1 VKRSLRAQLAADPS
15 VGTGNVLATVIALGA
30 DLSGPGLT
38 FDTAVDHFPAEHPLT
53 LGELDDRVQART
65 AWLHAH
71 GIGRRDV
78 VAIWA
83 TDAADIVLSFLALTR
98 IGAIPALLNGK
109 MAPEIAS
116 EYIRR
121 LRVNGILADTAHR
134 ALLEE
139 QARGRA
145 VCDAAEEVSAG
156 LRSAPAGETAGAA
169 SDVGLRL
176 LHGAPIVGTP
186 KEVGSGDPAKAP
198 EHYRH
203 HRDDPVVI
211 THTSGT
217 TGVPKAVLHTH
228 TTLYA
233 ALKHLLTMPQ
243 AQGTDRILNALP
255 IPHTAT
261 ILMVNQV
268 LGNRAE
274 MLLLSSQDAPV
285 VLAAIERWKPRGVYG
300 FAVTW
305 AGLAR
310 EDLSRYAVGSVR
322 MWFNTGDCAHE
333 PHIRKLV
340 AAGSRE
346 SVTREGRVTVPG
358 SHFVDGL
365 GSSEMGHNGFHITH
379 TPQSTH
385 YGRCIGKPYEFAQA
399 AVLDAAGNEL
409 PDGTPGLLGFRSPS
423 VSPGYWN
430 DSVNTY
436 GFRLNGWF
444 LTGDLA
450 YRDAGGHFFH
460 LDRVPDAVAGFAG
473 PQLYTSLSE
482 ERILAALPEVLD
494 CTVIVVPE
502 GATYVT
508 DVLLELKPGVDAE
521 LEAQVRAAVGE
532 EVAATIRRV
541 SVVGADDV
549 PVTVTG
555 KVRKV
560 ALRQDRLAE
569 ATP

>member
-1 VKRSLRAQLAADPS
+1 MKSLRAKLAADPAI
-15 VGTGNVLATVIALGA
+15 GTGNVLATVLKYGA
-30 DLSGPGLT
+30 DPNGPGLT
-38 FDTAVDHFPAEHPLT
+38 FDTPVDHFPAEHPLT
-53 LGELDDRVQART
+53 LGELDERVQART
-65 AWLHAH
+65 AWLHEH
-71 GIGRRDV
+71 GITRRDV

-83 TDAADIVLSFLALTR
+83 TEAQDIVLSFLALTR

-109 MAPEIAS
+109 MAPPIAD

-121 LRVNGILADTAHR
+121 LRVTAVLADAQHR
-134 ALLEE
+134 PLLETD
-139 QARGRA
+139 
-145 VCDAAEEVSAG
+145 VLAEPRDLG
-156 LRSAPAGETAGAA
+156 Q
-169 SDVGLRL
+169 
-176 LHGAPIVGTP
+176 
-186 KEVGSGDPAKAP
+186 GDPAKAP
-198 EHYRH
+198 QHYQH
-203 HRDDPVVI
+203 HADDSVVI

-274 MLLLSSQDAPV
+274 MLLLSSQDAPY
-285 VLAAIERWKPRGVYG
+285 VLENIERWKPHAVYG

-310 EDLSRYAVGSVR
+310 EDLSRHDLDSVR

-340 AAGSRE
+340 AVGTRE
-346 SVTREGRVTVPG
+346 TVTREGRQTVHG
-358 SHFVDGL
+358 SHFIDGL

-379 TPQSTH
+379 TIDSDH
-385 YGRCIGKPYEFAQA
+385 YGRCIGKPYEFARA
-399 AVLDAAGNEL
+399 TVLSSTGEEL
-409 PDGTPGLLGFRSPS
+409 PPGKVGLLGFRSPT

-430 DSVNTY
+430 DSNTTY
-436 GFRLNGWF
+436 RFRLNGWF
-444 LTGDLA
+444 LTGDLV
-450 YRDAGGHFFH
+450 YRDDTGHYFH
-460 LDRVPDAVAGFAG
+460 LDRVPDAVAGFEG
-473 PQLYTSLSE
+473 PQLFTSMSE
-482 ERILAALPEVLD
+482 ERILAALPEVDD
-494 CTVIVVPE
+494 CTVIITPDN
-502 GATYVT
+502 GRYVA
-508 DVLLELKPGVDAE
+508 DVLLELSADA
-521 LEAQVRAAVGE
+521 LDRDRTADVKAAVGD
-532 EVAATIRRV
+532 EVAAILRNVT
-541 SVVGADDV
+541 VVGTGDV

-560 ALRQDRLAE
+560 ALRE
-569 ATP
+569 ARS

>member
-1 VKRSLRAQLAADPS
+1 MKSLRAQLAQDPAI
-15 VGTGNVLATVIALGA
+15 GAGNVLARVIALGA
-30 DLSGPGLT
+30 DPDGPGLT
-38 FDTAVDHFPAEHPLT
+38 FDTPVDHHPAEHPLT
-53 LGELDDRVQART
+53 LGELDGRVQART
-65 AWLHAH
+65 AWLAEH

-83 TDAADIVLSFLALTR
+83 TEAQDIVLSFLALTR

-109 MAPEIAS
+109 MAPGIAD
-116 EYIRR
+116 EYIKR
-121 LRVNGILADTAHR
+121 LRVTAVLADATHR
-134 ALLEE
+134 PLL
-139 QARGRA
+139 RTD
-145 VCDAAEEVSAG
+145 VLAEPRD
-156 LRSAPAGETAGAA
+156 L
-169 SDVGLRL
+169 
-176 LHGAPIVGTP
+176 GT
-186 KEVGSGDPAKAP
+186 GDPAKAP

-203 HRDDPVVI
+203 HRDDPIVI

-274 MLLLSSQDAPV
+274 MLLLSSQDAPT
-285 VLAAIERWKPRGVYG
+285 VLRHIERWKPRAVYG

-310 EDLSRYAVGSVR
+310 ADLSKHDLDSVR
-322 MWFNTGDCAHE
+322 LWFNTGDCAHE

-340 AAGSRE
+340 AVGTRE
-346 SVTREGRVTVPG
+346 TVTREGRRTVKG

-365 GSSEMGHNGFHITH
+365 GSSEMGHNGFHVTH
-379 TPQSTH
+379 TIDSDH
-385 YGRCIGKPYEFAQA
+385 YGRCIGKPYEFAEA
-399 AVLDAAGNEL
+399 AVLSSAGDEL
-409 PDGTPGLLGFRSPS
+409 PPGKVGLLGFRSPS

-436 GFRLNGWF
+436 RFRLNGWF
-444 LTGDLA
+444 LTGDLV
-450 YRDAGGHFFH
+450 YRDGTGHYFH
-460 LDRVPDAVAGFAG
+460 LDRVPDAVAGFEG
-473 PQLYTSLSE
+473 PQLFTSMSE
-482 ERILAALPEVLD
+482 ERILAALPEIAD
-494 CTVIVVPE
+494 CTVIIVPDN
-502 GATYVT
+502 GKYVA
-508 DVLLELKPGVDAE
+508 DVLLELSPDAADVDRTAKVKE
-521 LEAQVRAAVGE
+521 AVGE
-532 EVAATIRRV
+532 EVAAIIRKV
-541 SVVGADDV
+541 TVVGEADV

-560 ALRQDRLAE
+560 ALRE
-569 ATP
+569 ARS

>member
-1 VKRSLRAQLAADPS
+1 MKTERGWRARLAADPAI
-15 VGTGNVLATVIALGA
+15 GTGNVLATVIAQGA
-30 DLSGPGLT
+30 DPDGPGLT
-38 FDTAVDHFPAEHPLT
+38 FDTAVDGYPAEHPLT
-53 LGELDDRVQART
+53 LGELDERVQART

-83 TDAADIVLSFLALTR
+83 TEAQDIVLSFLALTR
-98 IGAIPALLNGK
+98 VGAIPALLNGK
-109 MAPEIAS
+109 MGPAIAD

-121 LRVNGILADTAHR
+121 LRVTAVLADAAHKP
-134 ALLEE
+134 LL
-139 QARGRA
+139 
-145 VCDAAEEVSAG
+145 
-156 LRSAPAGETAGAA
+156 AGEVLAEPRE
-169 SDVGLRL
+169 L
-176 LHGAPIVGTP
+176 GT
-186 KEVGSGDPAKAP
+186 GDPAQAP
-198 EHYRH
+198 AHYRH

-274 MLLLSSQDAPV
+274 MLLLSSQDADG
-285 VLAAIERWKPRGVYG
+285 VLRQIERWKPHAVYG

-310 EDLSRYAVGSVR
+310 ADLAARDVSSVR

-340 AAGSRE
+340 AVGTRE
-346 SVTREGRVTVPG
+346 TVTRDGRVMVPG
-358 SHFVDGL
+358 SHFIDGL

-379 TPQSTH
+379 TADSSQ

-399 AVLDAAGNEL
+399 TVLSADGVEL
-409 PDGTPGLLGFRSPS
+409 PVGQVGILGFRSPT

-430 DSVNTY
+430 DSINTY
-436 GFRLNGWF
+436 RFRLNGWF
-444 LTGDLA
+444 VTGDLV
-450 YRDAGGHFFH
+450 YRDETGHYFH
-460 LDRVPDAVAGFAG
+460 LDRIPDAVAGFDG
-473 PQLYTSLSE
+473 PQLFTSMSE
-482 ERILAALPEVLD
+482 ERILAALPDVAD
-494 CTVIVVPE
+494 CTVVIVEHE
-502 GATYVT
+502 GAYVA
-508 DVLLELKPGVDAE
+508 DVLLELTPDAKPVDRAE
-521 LEAQVRAAVGE
+521 AVKAAVAPD
-532 EVAATIRRV
+532 VAAIIRTIT
-541 SVVGADDV
+541 SVTADQV

-560 ALRQDRLAE
+560 ALRE
-569 ATP
+569 ALT

>member
-1 VKRSLRAQLAADPS
+1 MRTSLRARLAADPS

-65 AWLHAH
+65 AWLHAR

-78 VAIWA
+78 IAIWA

-109 MAPEIAS
+109 MAPAIAA

-121 LRVNGILADTAHR
+121 LRVNGILADSTHR
-134 ALLEE
+134 ELLDG
-139 QARGRA
+139 Q
-145 VCDAAEEVSAG
+145 
-156 LRSAPAGETAGAA
+156 
-169 SDVGLRL
+169 SDQPGS
-176 LHGAPIVGTP
+176 LHGAPILGTP
-186 KEVGSGDPAKAP
+186 KELGTGDPAKAP

-285 VLAAIERWKPRGVYG
+285 VLAAIERWKPHGVYG

-310 EDLSRYAVGSVR
+310 EDLSRYAVESVR
-322 MWFNTGDCAHE
+322 LWFNTGDCAHE

-346 SVTREGRVTVPG
+346 TVTREGRITVPG
-358 SHFVDGL
+358 SHFIDGL
-365 GSSEMGHNGFHITH
+365 GSSEMGHNGFHVTH
-379 TPQSTH
+379 TPDSTH
-385 YGRCIGKPYEFAQA
+385 YGRCIGKPYQFAEA
-399 AVLDAAGNEL
+399 AVLDAAGNEV
-409 PDGTPGLLGFRSPS
+409 PDGTPGMLGFRSPS

-436 GFRLNGWF
+436 RFRLNGWF

-450 YRDAGGHFFH
+450 YRDASGNYFH
-460 LDRVPDAVAGFAG
+460 LDRVPDAVAGFDG

-482 ERILAALPEVLD
+482 ERILAALPEVQD

-502 GATYVT
+502 GEGFVT
-508 DVLLELKPGVDAE
+508 DVLLELAPDADAD
-521 LEAQVRAAVGE
+521 LDRSAQIRRAVGP
-532 EVAATIRRV
+532 EVAATIRRIA
-541 SVVGADDV
+541 VVGGDEV

-560 ALRQDRLAE
+560 ALRQDRLAGV
-569 ATP
+569 TP

>member
-1 VKRSLRAQLAADPS
+1 MRAQLAADPAI
-15 VGTGNVLATVIALGA
+15 GAGNVLATVIAHGA
-30 DLSGPGLT
+30 DLSGPGLS

-53 LGELDDRVQART
+53 LGELDERVQART
-65 AWLHAH
+65 AWLHDR

-109 MAPEIAS
+109 MAPAIAE

-121 LRVNGILADTAHR
+121 LRVTGVLADEAHKE
-134 ALLEE
+134 LLRE
-139 QARGRA
+139 A
-145 VCDAAEEVSAG
+145 SI
-156 LRSAPAGETAGAA
+156 LGEP
-169 SDVGLRL
+169 VEL
-176 LHGAPIVGTP
+176 GT
-186 KEVGSGDPAKAP
+186 GDPAKAP
-198 EHYRH
+198 AQYRH
-203 HRDDPVVI
+203 HQDDPIVI

-228 TTLYA
+228 KTLYA

-243 AQGTDRILNALP
+243 SQGTDRILNALP

-274 MLLLSSQDAPV
+274 MLLLSSQDAST
-285 VLAAIERWKPRGVYG
+285 VLRQIERWKPHGVYG

-310 EDLSRYAVGSVR
+310 EDLSAHDLDSVR

-340 AAGSRE
+340 AVGTRE
-346 SVTREGRVTVPG
+346 TVTREGRRTVPG

-379 TPQSTH
+379 TIDSDH
-385 YGRCIGKPYEFAQA
+385 YGRCIGKPYQFAEA
-399 AVLDAAGNEL
+399 TVLDSTGEEL
-409 PDGTPGLLGFRSPS
+409 PPGKAGLLGFRSPT

-436 GFRLNGWF
+436 KFRLNGWF
-444 LTGDLA
+444 LTGDLV
-450 YRDAGGHFFH
+450 YRDETGHYFH
-460 LDRVPDAVAGFAG
+460 LDRVPDAVAGFNG
-473 PQLYTSLSE
+473 PQLYTSMSE
-482 ERILAALPEVLD
+482 ERILAALPEVQD
-494 CTVIVVPE
+494 CTVIIVQE
-502 GATYVT
+502 NDRFLT
-508 DVLLELKPGVDAE
+508 DVLLELPANAE
-521 LEAQVRAAVGE
+521 PIADRDERILAALGK
-532 EVAATIRRV
+532 EVAATLRRIT
-541 SVVGADDV
+541 VVDDADV

-560 ALRQDRLAE
+560 ALRQERLSE
-569 ATP
+569 VSS

>member
-1 VKRSLRAQLAADPS
+1 MKSLRARLAADPNI
-15 VGTGNVLATVIALGA
+15 GAGNVLATVLAHGA
-30 DLSGPGLT
+30 DPDGPGLT
-38 FDTAVDHFPAEHPLT
+38 FDTAVDHYPAEHPLT

-65 AWLHAH
+65 AWLHER

-83 TDAADIVLSFLALTR
+83 TEAKDIVLSFLALTR
-98 IGAIPALLNGK
+98 LGAIPALLNGK
-109 MAPEIAS
+109 MAPPIAE

-121 LRVNGILADTAHR
+121 LRVTAVLADAAHK
-134 ALLEE
+134 
-139 QARGRA
+139 
-145 VCDAAEEVSAG
+145 
-156 LRSAPAGETAGAA
+156 P
-169 SDVGLRL
+169 L
-176 LHGAPIVGTP
+176 LHTDVLAEPKDLGT
-186 KEVGSGDPAKAP
+186 DPAKAP

-203 HRDDPVVI
+203 HRDDPIAI

-217 TGVPKAVLHTH
+217 TGVPKAVMHTH

-274 MLLLSSQDAPV
+274 MLLLSSQDAPT
-285 VLAAIERWKPRGVYG
+285 VLRQIERWKPRAVYG

-305 AGLAR
+305 SGLAR
-310 EDLSRYAVGSVR
+310 EDLAKHDLDSVR

-340 AAGSRE
+340 AVGTRE
-346 SVTREGRVTVPG
+346 IVTRDGRTTVRG

-379 TPQSTH
+379 TMESDH
-385 YGRCIGKPYEFAQA
+385 YGRCIGKPYQFAEA
-399 AVLDAAGNEL
+399 AVLSSTGEEL
-409 PDGTPGLLGFRSPS
+409 PSGKVGLLGFRSPS

-436 GFRLNGWF
+436 RFRLNGWF
-444 LTGDLA
+444 LTGDLV
-450 YRDAGGHFFH
+450 YRDVTGHYFH
-460 LDRVPDAVAGFAG
+460 LDRVPDAVAGFEG
-473 PQLYTSLSE
+473 PQLFTSMSE
-482 ERILAALPEVLD
+482 ERILAALPEVVD
-494 CTVIVVPE
+494 CTVIIVQE
-502 GATYVT
+502 NGEYVA
-508 DVLLELKPGVDAE
+508 DVLLELAADAP
-521 LEAQVRAAVGE
+521 EADRTAAVKAAVGD
-532 EVAATIRRV
+532 EVAAIIRRV
-541 SVVGADDV
+541 SVVGEDDV

-560 ALRQDRLAE
+560 ALREARLTGAR
-569 ATP
+569 A

>member
-1 VKRSLRAQLAADPS
+1 MRTSLRAQLAADPS

-65 AWLHAH
+65 AWLHAR

-98 IGAIPALLNGK
+98 VGAIPALLNGK
-109 MAPEIAS
+109 MAPAIAA

-121 LRVNGILADTAHR
+121 LRVDAILADSTHR
-134 ALLEE
+134 ELLDG
-139 QARGRA
+139 Q
-145 VCDAAEEVSAG
+145 
-156 LRSAPAGETAGAA
+156 
-169 SDVGLRL
+169 SDQPGS
-176 LHGAPIVGTP
+176 LHGAPILGTP
-186 KEVGSGDPAKAP
+186 KDVGTGDPAKAP
-198 EHYRH
+198 EHYKH

-285 VLAAIERWKPRGVYG
+285 VLAAIERWKPHGVYG

-310 EDLSRYAVGSVR
+310 EDLSRYAVESVR
-322 MWFNTGDCAHE
+322 LWFNTGDCAHE

-346 SVTREGRVTVPG
+346 TVTREGRVTVPG
-358 SHFVDGL
+358 SHFIDGL
-365 GSSEMGHNGFHITH
+365 GSSEMGHNGFHVTH
-379 TPQSTH
+379 TPDSTH
-385 YGRCIGKPYEFAQA
+385 YGRCIGKPYQFAEA
-399 AVLDAAGNEL
+399 AVLDAAGNEV
-409 PDGTPGLLGFRSPS
+409 PDGTPGMLGFRSPS

-436 GFRLNGWF
+436 RFRLNGWF

-450 YRDAGGHFFH
+450 YRDASGNYFH
-460 LDRVPDAVAGFAG
+460 LDRVPDAVAGFDG

-482 ERILAALPEVLD
+482 ERILAAVPEVQD
-494 CTVIVVPE
+494 CTVIVIPQGE
-502 GATYVT
+502 GFVT
-508 DVLLELKPGVDAE
+508 DVLLELNQEPDAD
-521 LEAQVRAAVGE
+521 LEERVRAAVGA
-532 EVAATIRRV
+532 EVAATIRRI
-541 SVVGADDV
+541 SVVGQDEV

-560 ALRQDRLAE
+560 ALREDRLV
-569 ATP
+569 TS

>member
-1 VKRSLRAQLAADPS
+1 MKSLRARLAADPDI
-15 VGTGNVLATVIALGA
+15 GAGNLLATVLAHGA
-30 DLSGPGLT
+30 DPDGPGLT
-38 FDTAVDHFPAEHPLT
+38 FDTAVDHYPAEHPLT

-65 AWLHAH
+65 AWLHERD
-71 GIGRRDV
+71 IGRRDV

-83 TDAADIVLSFLALTR
+83 TEAKDIVLSFLALTR
-98 IGAIPALLNGK
+98 LGAIPALLNGK
-109 MAPEIAS
+109 MAPPIAE

-121 LRVNGILADTAHR
+121 LRVTAVLADAAHKP
-134 ALLEE
+134 LLLTD
-139 QARGRA
+139 
-145 VCDAAEEVSAG
+145 VLAEPKD
-156 LRSAPAGETAGAA
+156 L
-169 SDVGLRL
+169 
-176 LHGAPIVGTP
+176 GT
-186 KEVGSGDPAKAP
+186 GDPAKAP

-203 HRDDPVVI
+203 HRDDPIAI

-217 TGVPKAVLHTH
+217 TGVPKAVMHTH

-274 MLLLSSQDAPV
+274 MLLLSSQDAPI
-285 VLAAIERWKPRGVYG
+285 VLRQIERWKPRAVYG

-305 AGLAR
+305 SGLAR
-310 EDLSRYAVGSVR
+310 EDLTKHDLDSVR

-340 AAGSRE
+340 AVGTRE
-346 SVTREGRVTVPG
+346 IVTRDGRTTVRG

-379 TPQSTH
+379 TVDSDH
-385 YGRCIGKPYEFAQA
+385 YGRCIGKPYQFAEA
-399 AVLDAAGNEL
+399 TVLSSTGEEL
-409 PDGTPGLLGFRSPS
+409 PLGKVGLLGFRSPS

-436 GFRLNGWF
+436 RFRLNGWF
-444 LTGDLA
+444 LTGDLV
-450 YRDAGGHFFH
+450 YRDDTGHYFH
-460 LDRVPDAVAGFAG
+460 LDRVPDAVAGFEG
-473 PQLYTSLSE
+473 PQLFTSMSE
-482 ERILAALPEVLD
+482 ERILATLPDVVD
-494 CTVIVVPE
+494 CTVIIVQE
-502 GATYVT
+502 NGEYVA
-508 DVLLELKPGVDAE
+508 DVLLELAADA
-521 LEAQVRAAVGE
+521 LEADRTAAVKAAVGD
-532 EVAATIRRV
+532 EVAAIIRRV
-541 SVVGADDV
+541 SVVGEDDV

-560 ALRQDRLAE
+560 ALREARLTGAD
-569 ATP
+569 A

>member
-15 VGTGNVLATVIALGA
+15 VGTGNVLSTVIALGA
-30 DLSGPGLT
+30 DLDGPGLT

-65 AWLHAH
+65 AWLHAR

-78 VAIWA
+78 VVIWA

-98 IGAIPALLNGK
+98 LGAIPALLNGK
-109 MAPEIAS
+109 MAPAIAS

-121 LRVNGILADTAHR
+121 LRVNGVLADSTHR
-134 ALLEE
+134 ELLDG
-139 QARGRA
+139 Q
-145 VCDAAEEVSAG
+145 
-156 LRSAPAGETAGAA
+156 
-169 SDVGLRL
+169 SDHQGS
-176 LHGAPIVGTP
+176 LHGAPILGTP
-186 KEVGSGDPAKAP
+186 KELGTGDAAKAP
-198 EHYRH
+198 GHYRH

-255 IPHTAT
+255 VPHTAT

-274 MLLLSSQDAPV
+274 MLLLSSQDASV

-346 SVTREGRVTVPG
+346 AVTREGRVTLPG

-365 GSSEMGHNGFHITH
+365 GSSEMGHNGFHVTH
-379 TPQSTH
+379 TPESAH
-385 YGRCIGKPYEFAQA
+385 YGRCIGKPYQFAQA
-399 AVLDAAGNEL
+399 AVLDAEGNEL
-409 PDGTPGLLGFRSPS
+409 PDGTPGMLGFKSPS

-436 GFRLNGWF
+436 RFRLNGWF

-450 YRDAGGHFFH
+450 YREAGGHFFH
-460 LDRVPDAVAGFAG
+460 LDRVPDAVAGFDG

-502 GATYVT
+502 GDGYVT
-508 DVLLELKPGVDAE
+508 DVLLELKPGVEEE
-521 LEAQVRAAVGE
+521 LETQVRAAVGE

-560 ALRQDRLAE
+560 ALRQDRLVSS
-569 ATP
+569 

>member
-1 VKRSLRAQLAADPS
+1 MRSLRAELAADPS
-15 VGTGNVLATVIALGA
+15 IGAGNVLATVIAHGA
-30 DLSGPGLT
+30 DLTGPGLT
-38 FDTAVDHFPAEHPLT
+38 FDTAVDHFPAGHPLT

-65 AWLHAH
+65 SWLRDR

-83 TDAADIVLSFLALTR
+83 TEAADIVLSFLALTR
-98 IGAIPALLNGK
+98 VGAIPALMNGK
-109 MAPEIAS
+109 MAPAIAA
-116 EYIRR
+116 EYVRR
-121 LRVNGILADTAHR
+121 LRVTGVLADAAHRSLLEDAPILAEPR
-134 ALLEE
+134 EL
-139 QARGRA
+139 
-145 VCDAAEEVSAG
+145 
-156 LRSAPAGETAGAA
+156 GA
-169 SDVGLRL
+169 
-176 LHGAPIVGTP
+176 
-186 KEVGSGDPAKAP
+186 GDPAKAP

-203 HRDDPVVI
+203 HQDDPVVI

-217 TGVPKAVLHTH
+217 TGVPKAVLHSH

-243 AQGTDRILNALP
+243 SQGTDRILNALP

-274 MLLLSSQDAPV
+274 MLLLSSQDAPY
-285 VLAAIERWKPRGVYG
+285 VLRHIESWKPHGVYG

-310 EDLSRYAVGSVR
+310 EDLSKHELDSVR

-340 AAGSRE
+340 AVGTRE
-346 SVTREGRVTVPG
+346 TVTREGRTTVRG
-358 SHFVDGL
+358 SHFIDGL

-379 TPQSTH
+379 TIDSEH
-385 YGRCIGKPYEFAQA
+385 YGRCIGKPYQFAEA
-399 AVLDAAGNEL
+399 TVLDSLGEEL
-409 PDGTPGLLGFRSPS
+409 PPGKVGLLGFKSPS

-436 GFRLNGWF
+436 KFRLNGWF
-444 LTGDLA
+444 LTGDLV
-450 YRDAGGHFFH
+450 YRDESGHYFH
-460 LDRVPDAVAGFAG
+460 LDRVPDAVAGFDG
-473 PQLYTSLSE
+473 PQLYTSMSE
-482 ERILAALPEVLD
+482 ERILSALPEVLD
-494 CTVIVVPE
+494 CTVIIVQDN
-502 GATYVT
+502 GRFVT
-508 DVLLELKPGVDAE
+508 DVLLELSAEADPAVDRGPE
-521 LEAQVRAAVGE
+521 VRTAVGE
-532 EVAATIRRV
+532 EVAATIRRIAV
-541 SVVGADDV
+541 IGEDEV

-560 ALRQDRLAE
+560 ALRQERLGADR
-569 ATP
+569 

>member
-1 VKRSLRAQLAADPS
+1 MKSLRARLAADPAI
-15 VGTGNVLATVIALGA
+15 GAGNVLAGVIAHGA
-30 DLSGPGLT
+30 DLDGPGLT
-38 FDTAVDHFPAEHPLT
+38 FDTAFDHYPAEHPLT
-53 LGELDDRVQART
+53 LGELDERVQART
-65 AWLHAH
+65 AWLHEH

-83 TDAADIVLSFLALTR
+83 TEAADIVPSFLALTR
-98 IGAIPALLNGK
+98 IGAIPALMNGK
-109 MAPEIAS
+109 MSPPIAA
-116 EYIRR
+116 EFIRR
-121 LRVNGILADTAHR
+121 LRATAVLADSSHR
-134 ALLEE
+134 ALLPTD
-139 QARGRA
+139 
-145 VCDAAEEVSAG
+145 V
-156 LRSAPAGETAGAA
+156 LGEPRE
-169 SDVGLRL
+169 L
-176 LHGAPIVGTP
+176 GT
-186 KEVGSGDPAKAP
+186 GDPAKAP

-203 HRDDPVVI
+203 HADDPIVI

-233 ALKHLLTMPQ
+233 ALRHLLTMPQ

-274 MLLLSSQDAPV
+274 MLLLSSQDAPA
-285 VLAAIERWKPRGVYG
+285 VLRQIERWKPRAVYG

-310 EDLSRYAVGSVR
+310 EDLSKHDLDSVR

-340 AAGSRE
+340 AVG
-346 SVTREGRVTVPG
+346 TRETITRDGRTTVKG

-379 TPQSTH
+379 TIDSDH

-399 AVLDAAGNEL
+399 TVLSSTGEEL
-409 PDGTPGLLGFRSPS
+409 PPGKVGLLGFRSPS

-430 DSVNTY
+430 DSVTTY
-436 GFRLNGWF
+436 RFRLNGWF
-444 LTGDLA
+444 LTGDLV
-450 YRDAGGHFFH
+450 YRDDTGHFFH
-460 LDRVPDAVAGFAG
+460 LDRVPDAVAGFEG
-473 PQLYTSLSE
+473 PQLFTSMSE
-482 ERILAALPEVLD
+482 ERILAALPDVLD
-494 CTVIVVPE
+494 CTVVILPE
-502 GATYVT
+502 NGKYVAE
-508 DVLLELKPGVDAE
+508 VLLELAPDAAA
-521 LEAQVRAAVGE
+521 LDRTDQVKAAVGD
-532 EVAATIRRV
+532 EVASIIRKV
-541 SVVGADDV
+541 TVVGGDEV

-560 ALRQDRLAE
+560 ALREERTTGADV
-569 ATP
+569 

>member
-1 VKRSLRAQLAADPS
+1 MKRSLRAQLAADPS

-30 DLSGPGLT
+30 DLDGPGLT

-65 AWLHAH
+65 AWLHAR

-98 IGAIPALLNGK
+98 VGAIPALLNGK

-121 LRVNGILADTAHR
+121 LRVNGILADSTHR
-134 ALLEE
+134 ELLDG
-139 QARGRA
+139 QTDQPG
-145 VCDAAEEVSAG
+145 S
-156 LRSAPAGETAGAA
+156 
-169 SDVGLRL
+169 
-176 LHGAPIVGTP
+176 LHGAPILGTP
-186 KEVGSGDPAKAP
+186 KDLGTGDPVKAP
-198 EHYRH
+198 EHYKH

-285 VLAAIERWKPRGVYG
+285 VLAAIERWKPHGVYG

-310 EDLSRYAVGSVR
+310 EDLSRYAVDSVR

-346 SVTREGRVTVPG
+346 TVTREGRVTVPG
-358 SHFVDGL
+358 SHFIDGL
-365 GSSEMGHNGFHITH
+365 GSSEMGHNGFHVTH
-379 TPQSTH
+379 TPDSTH

-399 AVLDAAGNEL
+399 AVLDADGNEL
-409 PDGTPGLLGFRSPS
+409 PDGTPGMLGFRSPS

-436 GFRLNGWF
+436 RFRLNGWF

-460 LDRVPDAVAGFAG
+460 LDRVPDAVAGFDG

-502 GATYVT
+502 GDGYVT
-508 DVLLELKPGVDAE
+508 DVLLELKPGVQAE
-521 LEAQVRAAVGE
+521 LESEVRAAVGD

-560 ALRQDRLAE
+560 ALRQDRLV
-569 ATP
+569 PS

>member
-1 VKRSLRAQLAADPS
+1 VKSLRARLAADPAI
-15 VGTGNVLATVIALGA
+15 GAGNVLATVIAHGA
-30 DLSGPGLT
+30 DLTGPGLT
-38 FDTAVDHFPAEHPLT
+38 FDTAVDEFPAEHPLT

-65 AWLHAH
+65 SWLRDR

-83 TDAADIVLSFLALTR
+83 TEAADIVLSFLALTR
-98 IGAIPALLNGK
+98 VGAIPALLNGK
-109 MAPEIAS
+109 MAPSIAE

-121 LRVNGILADTAHR
+121 LRVTGVLADAAHKD
-134 ALLEE
+134 LLRE
-139 QARGRA
+139 
-145 VCDAAEEVSAG
+145 
-156 LRSAPAGETAGAA
+156 
-169 SDVGLRL
+169 
-176 LHGAPIVGTP
+176 APILGEPRELGT
-186 KEVGSGDPAKAP
+186 GDPAKAP
-198 EHYRH
+198 AQYRH
-203 HRDDPVVI
+203 HRDDPIVI

-243 AQGTDRILNALP
+243 AQGTNRILNALP

-274 MLLLSSQDAPV
+274 MLLLSSQDAPT
-285 VLAAIERWKPRGVYG
+285 VLRQIERWKPHGVYG

-310 EDLSRYAVGSVR
+310 EDLSAHDLDSVR

-340 AAGSRE
+340 AVGTRE
-346 SVTREGRVTVPG
+346 TVTRAGRTTVRG

-379 TPQSTH
+379 TIDSEH
-385 YGRCIGKPYEFAQA
+385 YGRCIGKPYQFASA
-399 AVLDAAGNEL
+399 TVLDSAGEEL
-409 PDGTPGLLGFRSPS
+409 PPGKVGLLGFRSPS

-436 GFRLNGWF
+436 KFRLNGWF
-444 LTGDLA
+444 LTGDLV
-450 YRDAGGHFFH
+450 YCDETGHYFH
-460 LDRVPDAVAGFAG
+460 LDRVPDAVAGFDG
-473 PQLYTSLSE
+473 PQLYTSMSE

-494 CTVIVVPE
+494 CTVVIVE
-502 GATYVT
+502 EAGHFVT
-508 DVLLELKPGVDAE
+508 DVLLELTTDADPAVSRDE
-521 LEAQVRAAVGE
+521 RVRQAVGD
-532 EVAATIRRV
+532 EVAATIRRIA
-541 SVVGADDV
+541 VVGEDEV

-560 ALRQDRLAE
+560 ALRAERASNTVASVGADR
-569 ATP
+569 